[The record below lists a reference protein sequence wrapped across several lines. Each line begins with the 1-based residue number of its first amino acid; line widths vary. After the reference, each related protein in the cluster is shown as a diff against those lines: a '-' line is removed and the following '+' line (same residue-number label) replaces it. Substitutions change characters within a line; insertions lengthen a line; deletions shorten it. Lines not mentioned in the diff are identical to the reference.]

1 MSNKNHNYNSYY
13 SKPKEEN
20 SEQLQLFPIEPE
32 VTEEEINIEPE
43 ITEDETNIEPE
54 VIEGETNIEPE
65 VIEGETNIEPEV
77 TEGETNIEPEVT
89 EGETNIEPEV
99 TEEEIQNEQLV
110 RVIPNLLNIRFA
122 AEKDA
127 MIVTVVSED
136 DELIL
141 LDKEPINGF
150 YHIITKT
157 GIEGYCMVEFVELV

>member
-32 VTEEEINIEPE
+32 VTEEE
-43 ITEDETNIEPE
+43 
-54 VIEGETNIEPE
+54 
-65 VIEGETNIEPEV
+65 TNIEPEV
-77 TEGETNIEPEVT
+77 TEE
-89 EGETNIEPEV
+89 ETNIEPEV
-99 TEEEIQNEQLV
+99 TEEEIQNKQLV
-110 RVIPNLLNIRFA
+110 RVIPNLLNIRFS

-127 MIVTVVSED
+127 TIVTIVSKD

>member
-32 VTEEEINIEPE
+32 VTE
-43 ITEDETNIEPE
+43 
-54 VIEGETNIEPE
+54 
-65 VIEGETNIEPEV
+65 GETNIEPEV
-77 TEGETNIEPEVT
+77 TEE
-89 EGETNIEPEV
+89 ETNIEPEV

-110 RVIPNLLNIRFA
+110 RVIPNLLNVRFS
-122 AEKDA
+122 AEKDST
-127 MIVTVVSED
+127 IVTIVSKD
-136 DELIL
+136 DELVL

>member
-13 SKPKEEN
+13 SKQKEEN

-32 VTEEEINIEPE
+32 VTE
-43 ITEDETNIEPE
+43 
-54 VIEGETNIEPE
+54 V
-65 VIEGETNIEPEV
+65 ETNIEPEV
-77 TEGETNIEPEVT
+77 TEV
-89 EGETNIEPEV
+89 ETNIEPEV

-110 RVIPNLLNIRFA
+110 RVIPNLLNVRFA
-122 AEKDA
+122 AEKDST
-127 MIVTVVSED
+127 IVTIVSKD

-157 GIEGYCMVEFVELV
+157 GIEGYCMVDFVELV

>member
-32 VTEEEINIEPE
+32 VSEE
-43 ITEDETNIEPE
+43 ETNIEPE
-54 VIEGETNIEPE
+54 VSEGETNIEPE
-65 VIEGETNIEPEV
+65 VSEEKTNIEPEVSEEETNIEPEVSEGETNIEPEV
-77 TEGETNIEPEVT
+77 S
-89 EGETNIEPEV
+89 
-99 TEEEIQNEQLV
+99 EEEIQNEQLV
-110 RVIPNLLNIRFA
+110 RVIPNLLNVRFS
-122 AEKDA
+122 AEKDST
-127 MIVTVVSED
+127 IVTIVSKD

-141 LDKEPINGF
+141 LDKEQINGF

>member
-20 SEQLQLFPIEPE
+20 SEQLQLFQIEPE
-32 VTEEEINIEPE
+32 VTEE
-43 ITEDETNIEPE
+43 
-54 VIEGETNIEPE
+54 
-65 VIEGETNIEPEV
+65 ETNIEPEV
-77 TEGETNIEPEVT
+77 TEE
-89 EGETNIEPEV
+89 ETNIEPEV

-110 RVIPNLLNIRFA
+110 RVIPNLLNIRFE

-127 MIVTVVSED
+127 TIVTIVSKD
-136 DELIL
+136 DELVL

>member
-20 SEQLQLFPIEPE
+20 SEQLQLFP
-32 VTEEEINIEPE
+32 
-43 ITEDETNIEPE
+43 
-54 VIEGETNIEPE
+54 
-65 VIEGETNIEPEV
+65 IEPEV

>member
-1 MSNKNHNYNSYY
+1 MSNKKHNYNDYY

-20 SEQLQLFPIEPE
+20 SEQLQLFPIEQ
-32 VTEEEINIEPE
+32 EEISLEE
-43 ITEDETNIEPE
+43 ETNIEPE
-54 VIEGETNIEPE
+54 VIEE
-65 VIEGETNIEPEV
+65 
-77 TEGETNIEPEVT
+77 
-89 EGETNIEPEV
+89 ETNIEPEV
-99 TEEEIQNEQLV
+99 TEEEIQNEPFIRVIPDQLLV

-127 MIVTVVSED
+127 MIVTVVSQD

-141 LDKEPINGF
+141 LDKEPINDF

>member
-1 MSNKNHNYNSYY
+1 MSNKKHNYNGYY

-32 VTEEEINIEPE
+32 ETSLEE
-43 ITEDETNIEPE
+43 ETNIEPE
-54 VIEGETNIEPE
+54 VIEEETNIEPE
-65 VIEGETNIEPEV
+65 VIEE
-77 TEGETNIEPEVT
+77 
-89 EGETNIEPEV
+89 ETNIEPEV
-99 TEEEIQNEQLV
+99 TEEEIQNEPFIRVIPDQLLV

-127 MIVTVVSED
+127 MIVTVVSQD

-141 LDKEPINGF
+141 LDKESINGF
-150 YHIITKT
+150 YHILTKT

>member
-20 SEQLQLFPIEPE
+20 SEQLQLFPL
-32 VTEEEINIEPE
+32 
-43 ITEDETNIEPE
+43 
-54 VIEGETNIEPE
+54 
-65 VIEGETNIEPEV
+65 EPEV

-89 EGETNIEPEV
+89 EVETNIKQEV
-99 TEEEIQNEQLV
+99 TEGEIQNEQLV
-110 RVIPNLLNIRFA
+110 RVIPNLLNVRFE
-122 AEKDA
+122 AEKDST
-127 MIVTVVSED
+127 IVTIVSKD

>member
-32 VTEEEINIEPE
+32 VTE
-43 ITEDETNIEPE
+43 
-54 VIEGETNIEPE
+54 
-65 VIEGETNIEPEV
+65 GETNIEPEV
-77 TEGETNIEPEVT
+77 TEVETNIEPEVT

-99 TEEEIQNEQLV
+99 TEEEIQNEPLVRVIPDLQLV
-110 RVIPNLLNIRFA
+110 RVIPNLLNVRFA

-127 MIVTVVSED
+127 TIVTIVSKD

-141 LDKEPINGF
+141 LDKEQINGF
-150 YHIITKT
+150 YHILTKT

>member
-20 SEQLQLFPIEPE
+20 SEQLQLFP
-32 VTEEEINIEPE
+32 
-43 ITEDETNIEPE
+43 
-54 VIEGETNIEPE
+54 
-65 VIEGETNIEPEV
+65 IEPEV

-99 TEEEIQNEQLV
+99 TEEEIQNEPLV
-110 RVIPNLLNIRFA
+110 RVIPNLLNVRFA

-127 MIVTVVSED
+127 TIVTIVSKD

>member
-32 VTEEEINIEPE
+32 VTE
-43 ITEDETNIEPE
+43 
-54 VIEGETNIEPE
+54 
-65 VIEGETNIEPEV
+65 GETNIEPEV
-77 TEGETNIEPEVT
+77 TEV
-89 EGETNIEPEV
+89 ETNIEPEV

-110 RVIPNLLNIRFA
+110 RVIPNLLNIRFES
-122 AEKDA
+122 EKDA
-127 MIVTVVSED
+127 TIVTIVSKD

>member
-32 VTEEEINIEPE
+32 VTEEE
-43 ITEDETNIEPE
+43 TNIEPE
-54 VIEGETNIEPE
+54 VTEE
-65 VIEGETNIEPEV
+65 ETNIEPEV
-77 TEGETNIEPEVT
+77 TEG
-89 EGETNIEPEV
+89 
-99 TEEEIQNEQLV
+99 EIQNEQLV
-110 RVIPNLLNIRFA
+110 RVIPNLLNVRFE

-127 MIVTVVSED
+127 TIVTIVSKD

>member
-32 VTEEEINIEPE
+32 VTEE
-43 ITEDETNIEPE
+43 
-54 VIEGETNIEPE
+54 
-65 VIEGETNIEPEV
+65 
-77 TEGETNIEPEVT
+77 ETNIEPEVT

-110 RVIPNLLNIRFA
+110 RVIPNLLNVRFA
-122 AEKDA
+122 AEKDST
-127 MIVTVVSED
+127 IVTIVSKD

-141 LDKEPINGF
+141 LDKEPINDF

-157 GIEGYCMVEFVELV
+157 GIEGYCMVKFVELV

>member
-13 SKPKEEN
+13 SKQKEEN

-32 VTEEEINIEPE
+32 VTEEE
-43 ITEDETNIEPE
+43 TNVEPE
-54 VIEGETNIEPE
+54 VIEEETNVEPE
-65 VIEGETNIEPEV
+65 VN
-77 TEGETNIEPEVT
+77 
-89 EGETNIEPEV
+89 
-99 TEEEIQNEQLV
+99 EEEVQNEQLV
-110 RVIPNLLNIRFA
+110 RVIPNLLNIRFT
-122 AEKDA
+122 AEKDST
-127 MIVTVVSED
+127 IVTIVSKD

>member
-13 SKPKEEN
+13 SKQKEEN

-32 VTEEEINIEPE
+32 VTEEE
-43 ITEDETNIEPE
+43 
-54 VIEGETNIEPE
+54 
-65 VIEGETNIEPEV
+65 TNIEPEV
-77 TEGETNIEPEVT
+77 TEGETNIEPEVN
-89 EGETNIEPEV
+89 EEETNIEPEV
-99 TEEEIQNEQLV
+99 TEGEIQNEPFIRVIPNLLLV

-122 AEKDA
+122 AEKDST
-127 MIVTVVSED
+127 IVTIVSKD

>member
-32 VTEEEINIEPE
+32 VS
-43 ITEDETNIEPE
+43 
-54 VIEGETNIEPE
+54 
-65 VIEGETNIEPEV
+65 
-77 TEGETNIEPEVT
+77 EGETNIEPEVT

-110 RVIPNLLNIRFA
+110 RVIPNLLNIRFE

-127 MIVTVVSED
+127 TIVTIVSKD

-141 LDKEPINGF
+141 LDKEPINDF

>member
-32 VTEEEINIEPE
+32 VTEEETNIEPE
-43 ITEDETNIEPE
+43 VTEEETNIEPE
-54 VIEGETNIEPE
+54 VI
-65 VIEGETNIEPEV
+65 
-77 TEGETNIEPEVT
+77 
-89 EGETNIEPEV
+89 
-99 TEEEIQNEQLV
+99 EEEIQNEQLV

>member
-20 SEQLQLFPIEPE
+20 SEQLQLFQ
-32 VTEEEINIEPE
+32 
-43 ITEDETNIEPE
+43 
-54 VIEGETNIEPE
+54 
-65 VIEGETNIEPEV
+65 IEPEV

-110 RVIPNLLNIRFA
+110 RVIPNLLNVRFA
-122 AEKDA
+122 SEKDA
-127 MIVTVVSED
+127 TIVTIVSKD

>member
-13 SKPKEEN
+13 SKQKEEN

-32 VTEEEINIEPE
+32 VTEEE
-43 ITEDETNIEPE
+43 TNIEPE
-54 VIEGETNIEPE
+54 VIEE
-65 VIEGETNIEPEV
+65 ETNIEPEV
-77 TEGETNIEPEVT
+77 TEEETNIEPEVT
-89 EGETNIEPEV
+89 EEETNIEPEV
-99 TEEEIQNEQLV
+99 TEEEIQNEPFIRVIPDQLLV

-127 MIVTVVSED
+127 MIVTVVSQD

-141 LDKEPINGF
+141 LDKESINGF
-150 YHIITKT
+150 YHILTKT

>member
-20 SEQLQLFPIEPE
+20 SEQLQLFP
-32 VTEEEINIEPE
+32 
-43 ITEDETNIEPE
+43 
-54 VIEGETNIEPE
+54 
-65 VIEGETNIEPEV
+65 IEPEV

-150 YHIITKT
+150 YNIITKT

>member
-1 MSNKNHNYNSYY
+1 MSNKKHNYNDYY

-32 VTEEEINIEPE
+32 VTEEE
-43 ITEDETNIEPE
+43 
-54 VIEGETNIEPE
+54 
-65 VIEGETNIEPEV
+65 TNIEPEV
-77 TEGETNIEPEVT
+77 TEE
-89 EGETNIEPEV
+89 ETNIEPEV

-110 RVIPNLLNIRFA
+110 RVIPNLLNVRFA

-127 MIVTVVSED
+127 MIVTVVSQD

>member
-32 VTEEEINIEPE
+32 VTE
-43 ITEDETNIEPE
+43 
-54 VIEGETNIEPE
+54 GETNIEPE
-65 VIEGETNIEPEV
+65 I
-77 TEGETNIEPEVT
+77 T

-99 TEEEIQNEQLV
+99 TEEENQNEQLV
-110 RVIPNLLNIRFA
+110 RVIPNLLNVRFA
-122 AEKDA
+122 AEKYST
-127 MIVTVVSED
+127 IVTIVSKD

>member
-20 SEQLQLFPIEPE
+20 SEQLQLFPIEPV
-32 VTEEEINIEPE
+32 VTEV
-43 ITEDETNIEPE
+43 ETNIEPE
-54 VIEGETNIEPE
+54 VTEI
-65 VIEGETNIEPEV
+65 ETNIEPEV

-89 EGETNIEPEV
+89 EVETNIEQEV
-99 TEEEIQNEQLV
+99 TEGEIQNEQLV
-110 RVIPNLLNIRFA
+110 RVIPNLLNVRFA

-127 MIVTVVSED
+127 MIVTVVSQD

-141 LDKEPINGF
+141 LDKESINGF

>member
-13 SKPKEEN
+13 SKQKEEN

-32 VTEEEINIEPE
+32 VTEEE
-43 ITEDETNIEPE
+43 TNIKPE
-54 VIEGETNIEPE
+54 VTEE
-65 VIEGETNIEPEV
+65 ETNIEPEV
-77 TEGETNIEPEVT
+77 TEGETNIELEV
-89 EGETNIEPEV
+89 IK
-99 TEEEIQNEQLV
+99 EEIQNEQLV
-110 RVIPNLLNIRFA
+110 RVIPNLLNVRFA

-127 MIVTVVSED
+127 MIVTVISKD
-136 DELIL
+136 DKLIL

>member
-13 SKPKEEN
+13 SKQKEEN

-32 VTEEEINIEPE
+32 VTE
-43 ITEDETNIEPE
+43 
-54 VIEGETNIEPE
+54 
-65 VIEGETNIEPEV
+65 GETNIEPEV
-77 TEGETNIEPEVT
+77 TEVETNIEPEVT
-89 EGETNIEPEV
+89 EG
-99 TEEEIQNEQLV
+99 EIQNEQLV
-110 RVIPNLLNIRFA
+110 RVIPNLLNIRFT
-122 AEKDA
+122 AEKDST
-127 MIVTVVSED
+127 IVTIVSKD

>member
-32 VTEEEINIEPE
+32 VTEEEI
-43 ITEDETNIEPE
+43 
-54 VIEGETNIEPE
+54 
-65 VIEGETNIEPEV
+65 
-77 TEGETNIEPEVT
+77 
-89 EGETNIEPEV
+89 
-99 TEEEIQNEQLV
+99 QNEQLV
-110 RVIPNLLNIRFA
+110 RVIPNLLNVRFE

-127 MIVTVVSED
+127 TIVTIVSKD

>member
-32 VTEEEINIEPE
+32 VS
-43 ITEDETNIEPE
+43 
-54 VIEGETNIEPE
+54 
-65 VIEGETNIEPEV
+65 
-77 TEGETNIEPEVT
+77 EGETNIEPEVT

-110 RVIPNLLNIRFA
+110 RVIPNLLNIRFE

-127 MIVTVVSED
+127 TIVTIVSKD

>member
-13 SKPKEEN
+13 SKQKEEN
-20 SEQLQLFPIEPE
+20 SKQLQLFP
-32 VTEEEINIEPE
+32 
-43 ITEDETNIEPE
+43 
-54 VIEGETNIEPE
+54 
-65 VIEGETNIEPEV
+65 
-77 TEGETNIEPEVT
+77 IEPEVT

-99 TEEEIQNEQLV
+99 TEEETNIEPEVTEEENQNEQLV
-110 RVIPNLLNIRFA
+110 RVIPNLLNVRFA

-127 MIVTVVSED
+127 MIVTVVSKD

-157 GIEGYCMVEFVELV
+157 GNEGYCMVEFVELV

>member
-1 MSNKNHNYNSYY
+1 MSNKNHNHNSYY

-20 SEQLQLFPIEPE
+20 SEQLQLFQIEPE
-32 VTEEEINIEPE
+32 VTEE
-43 ITEDETNIEPE
+43 
-54 VIEGETNIEPE
+54 
-65 VIEGETNIEPEV
+65 ETNIEPEV
-77 TEGETNIEPEVT
+77 TEEETNIEQEVT
-89 EGETNIEPEV
+89 EEETNIEQEVTEEVTEEETNIEQEV

-110 RVIPNLLNIRFA
+110 RVIPNLLNVRFA
-122 AEKDA
+122 AEKDST
-127 MIVTVVSED
+127 IVTIVSKD

>member
-32 VTEEEINIEPE
+32 VS
-43 ITEDETNIEPE
+43 
-54 VIEGETNIEPE
+54 EGETNIEPE
-65 VIEGETNIEPEV
+65 VSEGETNIEPEV
-77 TEGETNIEPEVT
+77 SEEETNIEPEVT
-89 EGETNIEPEV
+89 EEEIQNEPEV
-99 TEEEIQNEQLV
+99 SEEEIQNEQLV
-110 RVIPNLLNIRFA
+110 RVIPNLLNVRFS
-122 AEKDA
+122 AEKDST
-127 MIVTVVSED
+127 IVTIVSKD

>member
-13 SKPKEEN
+13 SKQKEEN

-32 VTEEEINIEPE
+32 VTEEE
-43 ITEDETNIEPE
+43 TN
-54 VIEGETNIEPE
+54 V
-65 VIEGETNIEPEV
+65 
-77 TEGETNIEPEVT
+77 
-89 EGETNIEPEV
+89 EPEV
-99 TEEEIQNEQLV
+99 TEEETNVEPEVNEEEVQNEQLV
-110 RVIPNLLNIRFA
+110 RVIPNLLNIRFT
-122 AEKDA
+122 AEKDST
-127 MIVTVVSED
+127 IVTIVSKD

>member
-1 MSNKNHNYNSYY
+1 MSNKNHNYNGYY

-32 VTEEEINIEPE
+32 VTEEE
-43 ITEDETNIEPE
+43 
-54 VIEGETNIEPE
+54 
-65 VIEGETNIEPEV
+65 TNIEPEV
-77 TEGETNIEPEVT
+77 TER
-89 EGETNIEPEV
+89 ETNIEPEV

-110 RVIPNLLNIRFA
+110 RVIPNLLNVRFE

-127 MIVTVVSED
+127 MIVTVVSQD

-141 LDKEPINGF
+141 LDKESINGF

>member
-13 SKPKEEN
+13 SKPKEDN

-32 VTEEEINIEPE
+32 VTEEE
-43 ITEDETNIEPE
+43 
-54 VIEGETNIEPE
+54 
-65 VIEGETNIEPEV
+65 TNIEPEV
-77 TEGETNIEPEVT
+77 TEE
-89 EGETNIEPEV
+89 ETNIEPEV
-99 TEEEIQNEQLV
+99 TEEEINIEPEVTEEEINIEPEVTEEKINIEPEVTEEEIQNKQLV
-110 RVIPNLLNIRFA
+110 RVIPNLLNIRFS

-127 MIVTVVSED
+127 TIVTIVSKD

>member
-13 SKPKEEN
+13 SKPKEDN

-32 VTEEEINIEPE
+32 VTEEE
-43 ITEDETNIEPE
+43 
-54 VIEGETNIEPE
+54 
-65 VIEGETNIEPEV
+65 TNIEPEV
-77 TEGETNIEPEVT
+77 TEE
-89 EGETNIEPEV
+89 ETNIEPEV
-99 TEEEIQNEQLV
+99 TEEEINIEPEVTEEEINIEPEVTEEKINIEPEVTEEEIQNKQLV
-110 RVIPNLLNIRFA
+110 RVIPNLLNIRFS

-127 MIVTVVSED
+127 TIVTIVSKD

-141 LDKEPINGF
+141 LDKEPINDF

>member
-1 MSNKNHNYNSYY
+1 MSNKNHNYNYNSYY

-32 VTEEEINIEPE
+32 VTEEETNIEPE
-43 ITEDETNIEPE
+43 ITE
-54 VIEGETNIEPE
+54 EG
-65 VIEGETNIEPEV
+65 
-77 TEGETNIEPEVT
+77 
-89 EGETNIEPEV
+89 TNIEPEV

-110 RVIPNLLNIRFA
+110 RVIPNLLNVRFE

-127 MIVTVVSED
+127 TIVTIVSKD

-141 LDKEPINGF
+141 LDKEPINNF

-157 GIEGYCMVEFVELV
+157 GIEGYCMVEFVKLI

>member
-32 VTEEEINIEPE
+32 VTEE
-43 ITEDETNIEPE
+43 
-54 VIEGETNIEPE
+54 
-65 VIEGETNIEPEV
+65 
-77 TEGETNIEPEVT
+77 ETNIEPEVT

-127 MIVTVVSED
+127 MIVTVVSQD

-157 GIEGYCMVEFVELV
+157 GIEGYCMVNFVELV